1 MPDWRTLLAISLLGL
16 ASYAMRA
23 GGFLAAGA
31 IREGSIAARFLRLAP
46 GNLFIA
52 FVAAACLEGGWPS
65 VVGCICAL
73 VTMAVTGKEWAAL
86 GVGFSAAALAAA
98 TRSALS

>member
-1 MPDWRTLLAISLLGL
+1 MSDWRTLIAIGILGL

-31 IREGSIAARFLRLAP
+31 IREDSVAARFLRLAP
-46 GNLFIA
+46 GNLFVA

-65 VVGCICAL
+65 VIGCTCAL

-86 GVGFSAAALAAA
+86 GVGFSTAALAAA
-98 TRSALS
+98 FLPR

>member
-1 MPDWRTLLAISLLGL
+1 MPDWRTLIAIGILGL

-31 IREGSIAARFLRLAP
+31 IREDSIAARFLRLAP
-46 GNLFIA
+46 GNLFVA
-52 FVAAACLEGGWPS
+52 FVAAAGLQGGWPS
-65 VVGCICAL
+65 VIGCTGAL

-86 GVGFSAAALAAA
+86 GVGFSAAALVAVFLM
-98 TRSALS
+98 R

>member
-1 MPDWRTLLAISLLGL
+1 MMSDWHTFVAIGLLGF

-46 GNLFIA
+46 GNLFVA

-65 VVGCICAL
+65 VIGCICAL
-73 VTMAVTGKEWAAL
+73 LAMAVTGKEWAAL
-86 GVGFSAAALAAA
+86 GVGFSTAALAAVWLA
-98 TRSALS
+98 P